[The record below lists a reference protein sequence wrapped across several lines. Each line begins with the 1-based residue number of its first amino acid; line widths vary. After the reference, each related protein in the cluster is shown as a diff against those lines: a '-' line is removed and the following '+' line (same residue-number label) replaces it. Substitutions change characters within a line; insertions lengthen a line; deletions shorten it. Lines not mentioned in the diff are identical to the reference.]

1 MIEFVFKALSYIWPV
16 VNVMFICAVLV
27 SPLAALKRA
36 RGSVAV
42 FMMAFSAVLA
52 VTTWLRAF
60 GVTLVLWGW
69 WAVIVGVVL
78 LGVGVVPVA
87 LGAAAFEGQWTVFW
101 EMIVTMAFV
110 IGTRTF
116 AAYLDAART

>member
-36 RGSVAV
+36 RGSVAA
-42 FMMAFSAVLA
+42 FMTAFSAVLG
-52 VTTWLRAF
+52 VTTWLWSF

-78 LGVGVVPVA
+78 LGVGIVPVA
-87 LGAAAFEGQWTVFW
+87 LVAATFEGEWTVFW
-101 EMIVTMAFV
+101 QMIVAIAFV
-110 IGTRTF
+110 FGTRMF
-116 AAYLDAART
+116 AAYLAERL